1 MLQSTFS
8 AYPATQ
14 ASVGGVLP
22 GSVVPG
28 VQSVVPGSVVTGVQS
43 VVPGSV
49 LPGSVVPGVQS
60 VVPGSVLP
68 GSVVPGV
75 QSVVPGS
82 VLPGSVVPGVQ
93 SVVPGSVVPGVQSVV
108 PGSVLPGVQSV
119 VPGSVVPGVQ
129 SVVPGVQ
136 SVVPGVQSV
145 VPGVQ
150 SVVPQYAV
158 PGAVPIT
165 PYIQP
170 IGSRHPIE
178 QNHLGL
184 GVVPGSFGGLGG
196 SPYGKISTI
205 VPAPGLV
212 TTGLAG
218 VPGAGLGSAYQLAGV
233 DPSAYLQHVEILRN
247 ACQGAGTDE
256 DAICKVIASTTNQE
270 RAVIRRLYT
279 QKYNEDLVTRLQSEL
294 SGDFKEAAVG
304 SFMTPTEYDAY
315 CLNGALK
322 GVGTKEGVLSE
333 IIGSRTPQE
342 LAAIK
347 QVYAA
352 NYGDVLDNAVA
363 SDTSGE
369 YQKLLLNLLQCQR
382 SQSLQPDQ
390 AGCMN
395 DAAALYQAG
404 EGKWGTDEAT
414 FNRVFATRSPA
425 DLALINQYYKQH
437 SGQGLLGAI
446 DSEFSGDTKEL
457 LDTIVRSNVDPYGY
471 YAGRIH
477 ESVAGLGTND
487 SRLIRNVCA
496 RHAVDMP
503 YIKQAYLRDYGKD
516 MLSDIQGDTSGHY
529 RQVLSSLVS
538 NAR

>member
-1 MLQSTFS
+1 MLPTTYS
-8 AYPATQ
+8 AYPTTQ
-14 ASVGGVLP
+14 SAFGVQGVVPGVQSVVPGVQGVVP
-22 GSVVPG
+22 GVQGVVPGVQSVVPGIQSVVPG
-28 VQSVVPGSVVTGVQS
+28 VQSVVPGVQ
-43 VVPGSV
+43 
-49 LPGSVVPGVQS
+49 SVVPGVQS
-60 VVPGSVLP
+60 L
-68 GSVVPGV
+68 VPGV
-75 QSVVPGS
+75 QT
-82 VLPGSVVPGVQ
+82 
-93 SVVPGSVVPGVQSVV
+93 
-108 PGSVLPGVQSV
+108 
-119 VPGSVVPGVQ
+119 VVPGVQ

-158 PGAVPIT
+158 PGVQSVVPGGLPMQVT
-165 PYIQP
+165 PYVQP

-184 GVVPGSFGGLGG
+184 GSTPLGFGGYGG

-205 VPAPGLV
+205 VGATPGLV
-212 TTGLAG
+212 ATPGLAST
-218 VPGAGLGSAYQLAGV
+218 PGLVGLGSSPAYQLGGI
-233 DPSAYLQHVEILRN
+233 DSSRYLQHVEILRN

-256 DAICKVIASTTNQE
+256 DSICKVIAATTNQE
-270 RAVIRRLYT
+270 RAIIRRLYT
-279 QKYNEDLVTRLQSEL
+279 QKYNEDLVSRLQSEL

-315 CLNGALK
+315 CLNGAMK
-322 GVGTKEGVLSE
+322 GIGTKEGVLSE

-369 YQKLLLNLLQCQR
+369 YQKLLLSLLQCQR
-382 SQSLQPDQ
+382 SQNLQPDQ

-437 SGQGLLGAI
+437 SGKGLLGAI

-471 YAGRIH
+471 YAQRIH

-503 YIKQAYLRDYGKD
+503 YIKQAYTRDYGTD
-516 MLSDIQGDTSGHY
+516 MLADIQGDTSGHY
-529 RQVLSSLVS
+529 RQVLSSLVA

>member
-1 MLQSTFS
+1 MLQPTAYTTYSTTPIS
-8 AYPATQ
+8 Q
-14 ASVGGVLP
+14 VGIQ
-22 GSVVPG
+22 SVVPG
-28 VQSVVPGSVVTGVQS
+28 VQSVVPGVQS
-43 VVPGSV
+43 VVPGVQSV
-49 LPGSVVPGVQS
+49 IPGVQSVVPGVQS
-60 VVPGSVLP
+60 VVPGVQ
-68 GSVVPGV
+68 SVVPGV
-75 QSVVPGS
+75 QSVVPG
-82 VLPGSVVPGVQ
+82 VQSVVPGVQ
-93 SVVPGSVVPGVQSVV
+93 SVVPGVQSVVPGVQSVV
-108 PGSVLPGVQSV
+108 PGVQSV
-119 VPGSVVPGVQ
+119 VPGVQSVVPGVQ

-150 SVVPQYAV
+150 SVVPQYTAPV
-158 PGAVPIT
+158 T

-178 QNHLGL
+178 QNHLG
-184 GVVPGSFGGLGG
+184 GGIIPGGFSTLGG

-205 VPAPGLV
+205 AGVTPGLA
-212 TTGLAG
+212 TTGLIPG
-218 VPGAGLGSAYQLAGV
+218 VQSVVPGALSAVGGV
-233 DPSAYLQHVEILRN
+233 DPSAYLPHVEILRN
-247 ACQGAGTDE
+247 ACQGAGTNE
-256 DAICKVIASTTNQE
+256 DDIVKVIASTTNQE
-270 RAVIRRLYT
+270 RAIIRRLYT
-279 QKYNEDLVTRLQSEL
+279 QKYNEDLISRLQSEL

-315 CLNGALK
+315 CLNGAVK
-322 GVGTKEGVLSE
+322 GLGTKEGVLTE

-352 NYGDVLDNAVA
+352 NYGEVLDNAIA
-363 SDTSGE
+363 GDTSGD
-369 YQKLLLNLLQCQR
+369 YQKLLINLLQCQR
-382 SQSLQPDQ
+382 SNSLTPDTN
-390 AGCMN
+390 GCMN

-414 FNRVFATRSPA
+414 FNRVFTTRSPA
-425 DLALINQYYKQH
+425 ELALINQYYKQH
-437 SGQGLLGAI
+437 SGKGLLGAI
-446 DSEFSGDTKEL
+446 NSEFSGDTKEL
-457 LDTIVRSNVDPYGY
+457 LDTVVRANVDPYGY

-477 ESVAGLGTND
+477 DSVSGLGTND

-516 MLSDIQGDTSGHY
+516 MLADIQGDTSGHY
-529 RQVLSSLVS
+529 RQVLSSLVA

>member
-1 MLQSTFS
+1 MLQPTFS

-14 ASVGGVLP
+14 APLGVQSVAA

-28 VQSVVPGSVVTGVQS
+28 VQSVIPGADTLGVQGVVPGSIGLQSVLPGYDTLGVQG

-49 LPGSVVPGVQS
+49 LPGVQS
-60 VVPGSVLP
+60 VAPGTVLPGSVLP
-68 GSVVPGV
+68 GV
-75 QSVVPGS
+75 QSVAPGT
-82 VLPGSVVPGVQ
+82 VL
-93 SVVPGSVVPGVQSVV
+93 

-119 VPGSVVPGVQ
+119 VPGTVL
-129 SVVPGVQ
+129 
-136 SVVPGVQSV
+136 
-145 VPGVQ
+145 
-150 SVVPQYAV
+150 
-158 PGAVPIT
+158 PGAVNPMVT
-165 PYIQP
+165 PYVQP

-184 GVVPGSFGGLGG
+184 GLAQGGFAALGG

-205 VPAPGLV
+205 AGVTPAAVGTVGAVGTGLVTAPGLV
-212 TTGLAG
+212 GSPA
-218 VPGAGLGSAYQLAGV
+218 LGSAYQLGGV

-270 RAVIRRLYT
+270 RAIIRRLYT

-315 CLNGALK
+315 CLNSAIKGA
-322 GVGTKEGVLSE
+322 GTKEGVLSE

-352 NYGDVLDNAVA
+352 NYGDVLDNVVA
-363 SDTSGE
+363 SETSGE

-382 SQSLQPDQ
+382 SQGLQPDT

-437 SGQGLLGAI
+437 SGKGLLGAI

-516 MLSDIQGDTSGHY
+516 MLADVQGDTSGHY
-529 RQVLSSLVS
+529 RQVLSSLIA

>member
-1 MLQSTFS
+1 MLQSQFS

-14 ASVGGVLP
+14 APL
-22 GSVVPG
+22 G
-28 VQSVVPGSVVTGVQS
+28 VQSVVPQVGVQS
-43 VVPGSV
+43 VAVPTTYT
-49 LPGSVVPGVQS
+49 GVQ
-60 VVPGSVLP
+60 
-68 GSVVPGV
+68 
-75 QSVVPGS
+75 
-82 VLPGSVVPGVQ
+82 
-93 SVVPGSVVPGVQSVV
+93 
-108 PGSVLPGVQSV
+108 
-119 VPGSVVPGVQ
+119 SVVPGVQ

-150 SVVPQYAV
+150 SVVPGVQSVVPGVQSVVPSVQSYVPVQSMVPVQSAV
-158 PGAVPIT
+158 PQFASVTPQVQVT

-184 GVVPGSFGGLGG
+184 NITPGTFSTLGG
-196 SPYGKISTI
+196 SPYGKISTVI
-205 VPAPGLV
+205 PVATPGVAASSLVTPGLAAS
-212 TTGLAG
+212 TGI
-218 VPGAGLGSAYQLAGV
+218 AGV
-233 DPSAYLQHVEILRN
+233 DPSAYLTHVEILRN
-247 ACQGAGTDE
+247 ACQGTGTDE
-256 DAICKVIASTTNQE
+256 DAIVKVIAGTTNQE
-270 RAVIRRLYT
+270 RAIIRRLYT
-279 QKYNEDLVTRLQSEL
+279 QKYNEDLITRLQSEL
-294 SGDFKEAAVG
+294 SGHFKEAAVG

-315 CLNGALK
+315 CLNGAMK
-322 GVGTKEGVLSE
+322 GLGTKEGVLSE

-352 NYGDVLDNAVA
+352 NYGEVLDNAVA
-363 SDTSGE
+363 SDTSGDH
-369 YQKLLLNLLQCQR
+369 QKLLLGLLQCQR
-382 SQSLQPDQ
+382 SNAAQPD
-390 AGCMN
+390 ANACMN

-414 FNRVFATRSPA
+414 FNRIFATRSPA
-425 DLALINQYYKQH
+425 ELALINQYYKQNA
-437 SGQGLLGAI
+437 GKGLLGAI
-446 DSEFSGDTKEL
+446 NSEFSGDTKDL

-471 YAGRIH
+471 YANRIH
-477 ESVAGLGTND
+477 DSVAGMGTND

-516 MLSDIQGDTSGHY
+516 MLTDIQGDTSGHY
-529 RQVLSSLVS
+529 RQILSSLVS

>member
-1 MLQSTFS
+1 MLQSQFS

-14 ASVGGVLP
+14 APL
-22 GSVVPG
+22 G
-28 VQSVVPGSVVTGVQS
+28 VQSVVPQVGVQS
-43 VVPGSV
+43 VAVPTTYT
-49 LPGSVVPGVQS
+49 GVQ
-60 VVPGSVLP
+60 
-68 GSVVPGV
+68 
-75 QSVVPGS
+75 
-82 VLPGSVVPGVQ
+82 
-93 SVVPGSVVPGVQSVV
+93 
-108 PGSVLPGVQSV
+108 
-119 VPGSVVPGVQ
+119 SVVPGVQ

-150 SVVPQYAV
+150 SVVPGVQSVVPGVQSVVPSVQSYVPVQSMVPVQSAV
-158 PGAVPIT
+158 PQFASVTPQVQVT

-184 GVVPGSFGGLGG
+184 NITPGTFSTLGG
-196 SPYGKISTI
+196 SPYGKISTV
-205 VPAPGLV
+205 VPVATPGVAASSLVTPGLAAS
-212 TTGLAG
+212 TGI
-218 VPGAGLGSAYQLAGV
+218 AGV

-256 DAICKVIASTTNQE
+256 DAIVKVIAGTTNQE
-270 RAVIRRLYT
+270 RAIIRRLYT
-279 QKYNEDLVTRLQSEL
+279 QKYNEDLITRLQSEL

-315 CLNGALK
+315 CLNGAMK
-322 GVGTKEGVLSE
+322 GFGTKEGVLSE

-352 NYGDVLDNAVA
+352 NYGEVLDNAVA
-363 SDTSGE
+363 SDTSGD
-369 YQKLLLNLLQCQR
+369 YQKLLLSLLQCQR
-382 SQSLQPDQ
+382 SNTTQPD
-390 AGCMN
+390 ANMCMN

-414 FNRVFATRSPA
+414 FNRIFATRSPA
-425 DLALINQYYKQH
+425 ELALINQYYKQNT
-437 SGQGLLGAI
+437 GKGLLGAI
-446 DSEFSGDTKEL
+446 NNEFSGDTKDL

-471 YAGRIH
+471 YANRIH
-477 ESVAGLGTND
+477 DSVAGMGTND
-487 SRLIRNVCA
+487 SRLIRNICA
-496 RHAVDMP
+496 RHAVDLP

-516 MLSDIQGDTSGHY
+516 MLTDIQGDTSGHY